1 MGLREDTLGNGPVL
15 DGGTVKPKESPWL
28 AVALTYIGDIIA
40 YQHGSSSVRS
50 SRYTVERV
58 CSGTFV
64 CSCSKRT
71 ENFIYFHSCSD
82 IFVSG
87 CEYNLAL

>member
-1 MGLREDTLGNGPVL
+1 MGLREDALGNGPVL
-15 DGGTVKPKESPWL
+15 ERAIVKPKESPWL

-58 CSGTFV
+58 CS
-64 CSCSKRT
+64 KRT